1 MNSDLS
7 SSSDTTNSFDETM
20 PTAAPG
26 FLRFINYLIDC
37 LFLALTA
44 SLIIN
49 IFMPEQM
56 PKDFGD
62 VSSGMFI
69 SLLYP
74 LQFVYYLVSEYFFG
88 KTLAKLVTKTY
99 VTTEFNEKPGFT
111 AILIRTLCR
120 YIPFEYLSF
129 LWSPIG
135 WHDRFSK
142 TYVVRKPKAES
153 N

>member
-1 MNSDLS
+1 MHPDLPS
-7 SSSDTTNSFDETM
+7 QAPKAPAFDETM

-26 FLRFINYLIDC
+26 FLRFINYLLDC
-37 LFLALTA
+37 LFLAIVA
-44 SLIIN
+44 SLTIN
-49 IFMPEQM
+49 TFVPEMM
-56 PKDFGD
+56 PKSMED
-62 VSSGMFI
+62 VSRGMFI
-69 SLLYP
+69 SILYP
-74 LQFVYYLVSEYFFG
+74 LQFVYYFAGEFFFG

-129 LWSPIG
+129 LWSPVG

-142 TYVVRKPKAES
+142 TYVVQKPKAA
-153 N
+153 